1 MPHILV
7 IDDDPI
13 ARMVLERAL
22 ASQGYEVSIADS
34 GQAGLEQARRCKPAL
49 IVCDWVMPGMSGLEV
64 CRQVK
69 ADPSLATT
77 FFIMLTARGSVE
89 DRIEGLDTGADD
101 FLARPIEIS
110 ELQARVRS
118 GLRLHQL
125 TQDLDRQKQLLEA
138 EFAEAAIYVRSLLP
152 NPLRDGVAI
161 DTRFLPSQRL
171 GGDCFDYFWLD
182 PDYLA
187 VYLLDVSGHGL
198 GAALLSVTVLNLL
211 RSQGL
216 PDVNFYQ
223 PHDVLRALNETF
235 PMHCQNDKYFTIWYG
250 VYNRVQRQLTYASAG
265 HPPAILVNRSA
276 RSAVQ
281 LRTPALPIGMI
292 PDAQFSSDR
301 CTVPPNSSLYIFSDG
316 VYEVT
321 TSTGWGLEPFVDLL
335 TQQPETAD
343 LDDLLRQIQRLNQV
357 DTFADDLSILHIVF
371 DPISA
376 HQAPIAATNAAR
388 SGNSSNT

>member
-22 ASQGYEVSIADS
+22 TRQGYDVSIADS
-34 GQAGLEQARRCKPAL
+34 GQAGLEQARRCQPAL

-77 FFIMLTARGSVE
+77 FFIMLTSRGSVE

-125 TQDLDRQKQLLEA
+125 TRDLDHQKQLLEA
-138 EFAEAAIYVRSLLP
+138 EFAEAAVYVRSLLP
-152 NPLRDGVAI
+152 DPLRDAVSI
-161 DTRFLPSQRL
+161 DTRFIPSQRL

-198 GAALLSVTVLNLL
+198 GAALLSVTILNLL

-250 VYNRVQRQLTYASAG
+250 IYNRVQRQLTYASAG
-265 HPPAILVNRSA
+265 HPPAILVNPTVQ
-276 RSAVQ
+276 SAVQ

-292 PDAQFSSDR
+292 ADAQFTSDR
-301 CTVPPNSSLYIFSDG
+301 CTVPLGGTLYVFSDG
-316 VYEVT
+316 VYELT
-321 TSTGWGLEPFVDLL
+321 TSAGWGLDAFVDLL
-335 TQQPETAD
+335 AQQPEPAD
-343 LDDLLRQIQRLNQV
+343 LDDLLQQIQQLNQV
-357 DTFADDLSILHIVF
+357 DTFADDLSILRIAF
-371 DPISA
+371 DPIAA
-376 HQAPIAATNAAR
+376 HQASIASTNAAR
-388 SGNSSNT
+388 FGNSSNT